1 MDGNQNATHQLEVRK
16 IDEAV
21 LNTLKYPE
29 AKSLARYRRLQKL
42 LGQLSD
48 GDNGWLRHERDGYV
62 HGSVNTIGTQTHR
75 LSHFSPNM
83 GQVDKKEPRM
93 REVWLPDVGHVLVG
107 VDADAIE
114 LCCLAS
120 WLYKYDDGEYQGSV
134 ITRHKRRRHRR
145 T

>member
-1 MDGNQNATHQLEVRK
+1 MHV
-16 IDEAV
+16 
-21 LNTLKYPE
+21 
-29 AKSLARYRRLQKL
+29 
-42 LGQLSD
+42 
-48 GDNGWLRHERDGYV
+48 
-62 HGSVNTIGTQTHR
+62 SVNTIGTQTHR

-120 WLYKYDDGEYQGSV
+120 WLYKYDDGEYQEALLHG
-134 ITRHKRRRHRR
+134 TKRRRHRR